1 VKDCKI
7 CLKLVQKS
15 EELGYQIAGNIYE
28 EDLIDYFSERDPDN
42 YVVPLLCLWC
52 WVELGDYW
60 R

>member
-1 VKDCKI
+1 MKDCKI

-42 YVVPLLCLWC
+42 YVVPLLCL
-52 WVELGDYW
+52 
-60 R
+60 